1 MLAFAA
7 LKGASWLVFSRF
19 VGRFIDFFNV
29 LILARLLSPAEFG
42 LAALAMALVVVIDT
56 VLEVPV
62 TQALVRLPVLDKSH
76 LDTGFTLGVLRSSAI
91 AAIFLVATW
100 PYSMMNGNP
109 LLVPVV
115 AAMALGPIAK
125 GFMSPAMVHFAR
137 ALEFR
142 PTFAIETISKLCAF
156 AAAVAIVAAGGGY
169 WAIVVNFVATAFVAT
184 VASYAVAPYRPAFSL
199 SRLPDFAGFIGWFS
213 SAQLVSALNWQ
224 FDRFLIGSAG
234 NSAMLGRYAVASDIA
249 VIPTQSIIG
258 PALQPVMAAFSQIS
272 SNVDR
277 MRTAFLKASRFAMLI
292 SLPVCVGL
300 SLTADLVT
308 AILLGAQ
315 WSDAAPYLSLLA
327 LSVIPI
333 PYFQTLYSASLALD
347 RPSVIFRLNAIDLCF
362 RVVLISVGFYLLAA
376 HGASIGRIL
385 VASVMAVFYVVE
397 ARRLFG
403 LGPWQQLRNLWK
415 VLTSA
420 AVMAIVVFWLRTGM
434 PTSGLPV
441 VIQLIAVASAG
452 AATYLATLFGLGMRI
467 ALTAGRPDL
476 VDR

>member
-29 LILARLLSPAEFG
+29 LILARLLSPTDFG

-91 AAIFLVATW
+91 AAIFLVGTW
-100 PYSMMNGNP
+100 PYSLVNGNP
-109 LLVPVV
+109 LLVPVI
-115 AAMALGPIAK
+115 AAMALGPVAK

-156 AAAVAIVAAGGGY
+156 AAAVATVAAGGGY
-169 WAIVVNFVATAFVAT
+169 WAIVVNFVTTAFVAT
-184 VASYAVAPYRPAFSL
+184 IASYVVAPYRPAFSL
-199 SRLPDFAGFIGWFS
+199 KRLPDFAGFIGWFS

-272 SNVDR
+272 SNADR

-347 RPSVIFRLNAIDLCF
+347 RPSVIFRLNTIDLCF
-362 RVVLISVGFYLLAA
+362 RVVLISIGFYLFAA
-376 HGASIGRIL
+376 HGASIARIL
-385 VASVMAVFYVVE
+385 VASVMAVFYIAE

-415 VLTSA
+415 VLASA
-420 AVMAIVVFWLRTGM
+420 AVMAIVVIWLRTGM
-434 PTSGLPV
+434 PASDLPV
-441 VIQLIAVASAG
+441 VVQLIAVASAG
-452 AATYLATLFGLGMRI
+452 AATYLVTLFGLGMRI

>member
-29 LILARLLSPAEFG
+29 LILARLLSPTDFG

-100 PYSMMNGNP
+100 PYSLMNGNP
-109 LLVPVV
+109 LLVPVI

-156 AAAVAIVAAGGGY
+156 AAAVITVVAGGGY
-169 WAIVVNFVATAFVAT
+169 WAIVVNFVTTAFVAT
-184 VASYAVAPYRPAFSL
+184 MASYAVAPYRPAFSL
-199 SRLPDFAGFIGWFS
+199 KRLPDFAGFIGWFS
-213 SAQLVSALNWQ
+213 SAQLVSAFNWQ

-272 SNVDR
+272 SNADR

-347 RPSVIFRLNAIDLCF
+347 RPSVIFRLNTVDLCF
-362 RVVLISVGFYLLAA
+362 RVVLISIGFYLFAA
-376 HGASIGRIL
+376 HGASIARIL
-385 VASVMAVFYVVE
+385 VASVMAVFYIAE

-403 LGPWQQLRNLWK
+403 LGPWQQIRNLWK
-415 VLTSA
+415 VLASA
-420 AVMAIVVFWLRTGM
+420 TVMAIVVIWLRTGM
-434 PTSGLPV
+434 PASSLPV
-441 VIQLIAVASAG
+441 VIQLIVVAGAG
-452 AATYLATLFGLGMRI
+452 AATYIATLFGLGMRI
-467 ALTAGRPDL
+467 ALASGRPDL

>member
-19 VGRFIDFFNV
+19 VGRLIDFFNL

-62 TQALVRLPVLDKSH
+62 TQALVRLKVLDKSH

-100 PYSMMNGNP
+100 PYSLVNGNP
-109 LLVPVV
+109 LLVPVI

-137 ALEFR
+137 ELEFR

-156 AAAVAIVAAGGGY
+156 VAAVATVVAGGGY
-169 WAIVVNFVATAFVAT
+169 WAIVVNFVITAFVAT
-184 VASYAVAPYRPAFSL
+184 VASYVVAPYRPAFSL
-199 SRLPDFAGFIGWFS
+199 NRLSDFAGFIGWFS

-234 NSAMLGRYAVASDIA
+234 TSAMLGRYAVASDIA

-272 SNVDR
+272 SNAER

-347 RPSVIFRLNAIDLCF
+347 RPSVIFRLNVIDLCF

-403 LGPWQQLRNLWK
+403 PGPWQQLRNLWK

-420 AVMAIVVFWLRTGM
+420 AVMAVVVIWLRTGM
-434 PTSGLPV
+434 PASGLPV

-452 AATYLATLFGLGMRI
+452 AATYLVTLFGLGMRI
-467 ALTAGRPDL
+467 SLTAGRPDL

>member
-62 TQALVRLPVLDKSH
+62 TQALVRLQVLDKSH
-76 LDTGFTLGVLRSSAI
+76 LDTGFTLGVLRSLAI
-91 AAIFLVATW
+91 AVIFLLATW
-100 PYSMMNGNP
+100 PYSLINGNP
-109 LLVPVV
+109 GLVPVI
-115 AAMALGPIAK
+115 AAMALGPIVK

-142 PTFAIETISKLCAF
+142 PTFAVETISKLCAF
-156 AAAVAIVAAGGGY
+156 AAAVITVAAGGGY
-169 WAIVVNFVATAFVAT
+169 WAIVVNFVTTAFVAT
-184 VASYAVAPYRPAFSL
+184 VASYLVAPHRPAFSL
-199 SRLPDFAGFIGWFS
+199 KRLSDFVGFIGWFS

-234 NSAMLGRYAVASDIA
+234 NNAMLGRYAVASDIA

-272 SNVDR
+272 SNADR
-277 MRTAFLKASRFAMLI
+277 MRMAFLKASRFAMLI
-292 SLPVCVGL
+292 SLPICVGI

-308 AILLGAQ
+308 DILLGEQ

-347 RPSVIFRLNAIDLCF
+347 RPSVVFRLNTIDLCF
-362 RVVLISVGFYLLAA
+362 RVLFISIGFHLFAA
-376 HGASIGRIL
+376 HGASIARIL
-385 VASVMAVFYVVE
+385 VASVMAVFYVAE
-397 ARRLFG
+397 ARHLFG
-403 LGPWQQLRNLWK
+403 LGPWRQFQNNWK
-415 VLTSA
+415 VLVSA
-420 AVMAIVVFWLRTGM
+420 AVMATVVTWLRTEM
-434 PTSGLPV
+434 PVSDLPV
-441 VIQLIAVASAG
+441 FIQLGAAASAG
-452 AATYLATLFGLGMRI
+452 AATYFGTLFGLGMRI
-467 ALTAGRPDL
+467 ARTAGRPEL

>member
-62 TQALVRLPVLDKSH
+62 TQALVRLPKLDKSH

-91 AAIFLVATW
+91 AVIFLFATW

-109 LLVPVV
+109 LLVPVI

-156 AAAVAIVAAGGGY
+156 AAAVATVAAGGGY
-169 WAIVVNFVATAFVAT
+169 WAIVVNFVTTAFAAT
-184 VASYAVAPYRPAFSL
+184 VASYVAAPYRPAFSL
-199 SRLPDFAGFIGWFS
+199 NRLSNFAGFIGWFS

-258 PALQPVMAAFSQIS
+258 PALQPVMAAFSQLS
-272 SNVDR
+272 SNADR
-277 MRTAFLKASRFAMLI
+277 MRRAFLKASRFAMLI

-315 WSDAAPYLSLLA
+315 WSDAAPYLSLVA

-347 RPSVIFRLNAIDLCF
+347 RPSVIFRLNTIDLCF

-385 VASVMAVFYVVE
+385 VASVMAVFYVAE

-403 LGPWQQLRNLWK
+403 LRPWQQLRNLWK

-420 AVMAIVVFWLRTGM
+420 TVMAIVVIWLRTEM
-434 PTSGLPV
+434 PASDLPV
-441 VIQLIAVASAG
+441 VIQLVAVASAG
-452 AATYLATLFGLGMRI
+452 AAAYLVTLFGLGMRI
-467 ALTAGRPDL
+467 TLVAGRPDL

>member
-19 VGRFIDFFNV
+19 VGRLIDFFNL

-62 TQALVRLPVLDKSH
+62 TQALVRLKVLDKSH

-100 PYSMMNGNP
+100 PYSLVNGNP
-109 LLVPVV
+109 LLVPVI

-156 AAAVAIVAAGGGY
+156 VAAVATVVAGGGY
-169 WAIVVNFVATAFVAT
+169 WAIVVNFVITAFVAT
-184 VASYAVAPYRPAFSL
+184 VASYIVAPYRPAFSL
-199 SRLPDFAGFIGWFS
+199 NRLSDFAGFIGWFS

-234 NSAMLGRYAVASDIA
+234 TSAMLGRYAVASDIA

-272 SNVDR
+272 SNADR

-347 RPSVIFRLNAIDLCF
+347 RPSVIFRLNVIDLCF

-403 LGPWQQLRNLWK
+403 PGPWQQFRNLWK

-420 AVMAIVVFWLRTGM
+420 AVMAIAVIWLRTAM
-434 PTSGLPV
+434 PASGLPV

-452 AATYLATLFGLGMRI
+452 AATYLVTLFGLGMRI
-467 ALTAGRPDL
+467 SLTAGRPDL

>member
-19 VGRFIDFFNV
+19 VGRLIDFFNL

-62 TQALVRLPVLDKSH
+62 TQALVRLKVLDKSH

-100 PYSMMNGNP
+100 PYSLVNGNP
-109 LLVPVV
+109 LLVPVI

-137 ALEFR
+137 ELEFR

-156 AAAVAIVAAGGGY
+156 VAAVATVVAGGGY
-169 WAIVVNFVATAFVAT
+169 WAIVVNFVITAFVAT
-184 VASYAVAPYRPAFSL
+184 VASYVVAPYRPAFSL
-199 SRLPDFAGFIGWFS
+199 NRLSDFAGFIGWFS

-234 NSAMLGRYAVASDIA
+234 TSAMLGRYAVASDIA

-272 SNVDR
+272 SNADR

-347 RPSVIFRLNAIDLCF
+347 RPSVIFRLNVIDLCF

-403 LGPWQQLRNLWK
+403 PGPWQQLRNLWK

-420 AVMAIVVFWLRTGM
+420 AVMAVVVIWLRTGM
-434 PTSGLPV
+434 PASGLPV

-452 AATYLATLFGLGMRI
+452 AATYLVTLFGLGMRI
-467 ALTAGRPDL
+467 SLTAGRPDL

>member
-29 LILARLLSPAEFG
+29 LILARLLSPTDFG

-100 PYSMMNGNP
+100 PYSLMNGNP
-109 LLVPVV
+109 LLVPVI

-156 AAAVAIVAAGGGY
+156 AAAVITVVAGGGY
-169 WAIVVNFVATAFVAT
+169 WAIVVNFVTTAFVAT
-184 VASYAVAPYRPAFSL
+184 IASYAVAPYRPAFSL
-199 SRLPDFAGFIGWFS
+199 KRLPDFAGFIGWFS

-272 SNVDR
+272 SNADR
-277 MRTAFLKASRFAMLI
+277 MRTGFLKASRFAMLI

-347 RPSVIFRLNAIDLCF
+347 RPSVIFRLNTVDLCF
-362 RVVLISVGFYLLAA
+362 RVVLISIGFYLFAA
-376 HGASIGRIL
+376 HGASIARIL
-385 VASVMAVFYVVE
+385 VASVMAVFYIAE

-403 LGPWQQLRNLWK
+403 LGPWQQIRNLWK
-415 VLTSA
+415 VLASA
-420 AVMAIVVFWLRTGM
+420 AVMAIVVIWLRTGM
-434 PTSGLPV
+434 PASGLPV
-441 VIQLIAVASAG
+441 VIQLVAVAGAG
-452 AATYLATLFGLGMRI
+452 AATYIATLFGLGMRI
-467 ALTAGRPDL
+467 ALASGRPDL

>member
-76 LDTGFTLGVLRSSAI
+76 LDTGFTLGVLRSSVI
-91 AAIFLVATW
+91 AVIFLVATW
-100 PYSMMNGNP
+100 PYSLVNGNP
-109 LLVPVV
+109 LLVPVI

-156 AAAVAIVAAGGGY
+156 VAAVATVAAGGGY
-169 WAIVVNFVATAFVAT
+169 WAIVVNFVTTAFVAT

-199 SRLPDFAGFIGWFS
+199 NRLSDFAGFIGWFS

-272 SNVDR
+272 SNADR

-315 WSDAAPYLSLLA
+315 WSDAAPYLNLLA

-347 RPSVIFRLNAIDLCF
+347 RPSVIFRLNVIDLCF

-397 ARRLFG
+397 AWRLFG

-420 AVMAIVVFWLRTGM
+420 AVMAIAVIWLRTGM
-434 PTSGLPV
+434 PASGLPV

-452 AATYLATLFGLGMRI
+452 AATYLVTLFALGMRI